1 MQPRASGGSGKSSDD
16 IIKEL
21 LLIIEQ
27 NTPPL
32 FDYEA
37 VFAKYPTEYTESM
50 HTVLIQ
56 EVIRY
61 NTLLGIMKKHIK
73 TLKKALSGRIVMS
86 DDMERIATS
95 LYNNQVPQVWIKYG
109 FLSLK
114 PLMSW
119 IQDLKDRVNFFENW
133 IENGTPKAF
142 CLSSKN
148 IL

>member
-1 MQPRASGGSGKSSDD
+1 MQPRTSTSSGKSVEET
-16 IIKEL
+16 IKEL
-21 LLIIEQ
+21 LVIIEQ
-27 NTPPL
+27 NTPKI

-61 NTLLGIMKKHIK
+61 NNLLAIMKKHIK

-95 LYNNQVPQVWIKYG
+95 LYNNQVPQVWIKSG

-119 IQDLKDRVNFFENW
+119 IQDLKDRVEFFSNW

-142 CLSSKN
+142 CLSS
-148 IL
+148 I